1 MMTCKNVTWNK
12 VAMQKRFELIDI
24 PKNNMAY
31 HVYRLLEEYYVEVR
45 QMMYCA
51 QASCASFGCFGYQH
65 YQQTSQRTEHYV

>member
-1 MMTCKNVTWNK
+1 MLLGIRLPCK
-12 VAMQKRFELIDI
+12 KRFELIDI

-51 QASCASFGCFGYQH
+51 HDSCASFGCFGYQH
-65 YQQTSQRTEHYV
+65 HQQTGQRTEHYV